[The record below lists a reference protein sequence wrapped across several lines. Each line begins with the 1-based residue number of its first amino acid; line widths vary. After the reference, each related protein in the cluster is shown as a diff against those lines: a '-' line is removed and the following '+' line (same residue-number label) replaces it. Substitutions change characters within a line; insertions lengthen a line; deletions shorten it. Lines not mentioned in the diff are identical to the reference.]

1 MTKDLMHRSPN
12 NLHRYSA
19 LKKGEGNTPLLVWD
33 PHGNFFQRAQYSP
46 GVRRKKRTT
55 LKSKTLT
62 NPTSAM

>member
-1 MTKDLMHRSPN
+1 MIKDLMHRSPN